1 MTMPAGRY
9 YVGDLCYV
17 IGDDA
22 VWSEIC
28 ELTMPYNHETKETD
42 YRDGEFTLKDG
53 RRIVIYSTKYGDG
66 GYRSNLGTYH
76 AVDAGVIGA
85 MLESE
90 CDKKYEHIAELG
102 AFVDFPEPWE
112 HSGGRWTNYET
123 WDGVIHLGHVTI
135 ATGDSDEDFVDEDQE
150 QEA

>member
-17 IGDDA
+17 INDDK

-28 ELTMPYNHETKETD
+28 ELTMPYNSKTKETD
-42 YRDGEFTLKDG
+42 YKDGEFTLADG

-66 GYRSNLGTYH
+66 GYRSNIGTYH
-76 AVDAGVIGA
+76 SVDAGVIGA
-85 MLESE
+85 ILESE
-90 CDKKYEHIAELG
+90 CDSKYENINNLG

-112 HSGGRWTNYET
+112 HSGGRWTNYDG
-123 WDGVIHLGHVTI
+123 WDGVIHLGHVAI
-135 ATGDSDEDFVDEDQE
+135 ATGDTEDEDEDEE
-150 QEA
+150 LEA